1 VDPMIGTL
9 GETEFTVSL
18 FNWMSDNKPIRY
30 QVWSA
35 RDSGG
40 ENQQQH
46 LTGMWLP
53 ESLPFKFKAINT
65 NPLIVFIR
73 DELGE

>member
-53 ESLPFKFKAINT
+53 ES
-65 NPLIVFIR
+65 
-73 DELGE
+73 